1 MPDRNQSPQLTLRAG
16 PSREL
21 VHAGGI
27 DEVRALSRL
36 AFDELGAAADG
47 TWRIHR
53 AIADR
58 AFGAVGPGGRVAQ
71 LAHHA
76 IAGGVYGTLR
86 RSSAAAGRMA
96 DAALERRTAREGRAL
111 STDPRGSKLL
121 GVLNGLIGDVLE
133 RENSELHQ
141 PMAVRV
147 DGRPVAVEPRAL
159 ADAFP
164 HAAPRLA
171 IFLHGLFETEL
182 SWRAGDEPGQETYG
196 ERLRRDLGYTPVHLR
211 FNSGRHISDN
221 GRSLADLVRAL
232 TEAWPVEV
240 ELIGL
245 VGHSMGG
252 LVARSACHQASEE
265 GADWVSRVRH
275 VVSLGTPH
283 MGSPVAQAVHY
294 ASAGL
299 DALPE
304 TRPFADFL
312 RRRSAGVRDLR
323 QGSLVDEDWRGRDPD
338 ALRAAAIS
346 EVPLLEGA
354 THSFVT
360 ATVTRS
366 PRHPLGRLIGDT
378 LVLVPS
384 ASGRGRSRRIG
395 FRDEDGHHVGGTN
408 HFALLNHP
416 VVYERL
422 REWLG
427 RAPDAEGAASA

>member
-1 MPDRNQSPQLTLRAG
+1 MYATLRG
-16 PSREL
+16 
-21 VHAGGI
+21 
-27 DEVRALSRL
+27 
-36 AFDELGAAADG
+36 
-47 TWRIHR
+47 
-53 AIADR
+53 
-58 AFGAVGPGGRVAQ
+58 
-71 LAHHA
+71 
-76 IAGGVYGTLR
+76 
-86 RSSAAAGRMA
+86 SSAAASRVA
-96 DAALERRTAREGRAL
+96 DAALERRTAREERAL
-111 STDPRGSKLL
+111 STDSRGSKLL
-121 GVLNGLIGDVLE
+121 GVVNGLIGDALE

-159 ADAFP
+159 AAAFP
-164 HAAPRLA
+164 DATPRVA
-171 IFLHGLFETEL
+171 IFLHGLFETEH
-182 SWRAGDEPGQETYG
+182 SWRSGDEPGRETYG
-196 ERLRRDLGYTPVHLR
+196 ERLRRDLGYTPVYVR
-211 FNSGRHISDN
+211 FNSGRHVSDN

-252 LVARSACHQASEE
+252 LVSRSACHQAFEE
-265 GADWVSRVRH
+265 QADWVSRVRH

-299 DALPE
+299 DVLPE
-304 TRPFADFL
+304 TRPFANFL

-323 QGSLVDEDWRGRDPD
+323 QGSLVDEDWQGRDAD
-338 ALRAAAIS
+338 ALRAAAVS

-354 THSFVT
+354 NHSFVT

-416 VVYERL
+416 AVYERL

-427 RAPDAEGAASA
+427 RAPGAAEGAASA